1 MRDLD
6 TIMSDARDG
15 SPFSN
20 STSGEMWMGEWC
32 YRCKVDAPFQ
42 RDEAPE
48 GCPLILVAL
57 LDKTPAE
64 WTETGIQDYHCSEF
78 DEDHGYGGH
87 DGEGPPVGPTWPQP
101 VVEMEGQTDLFS
113 VFADQITDTARV
125 EKANA

>member
-6 TIMSDARDG
+6 AIQADAREG

-42 RDEAPE
+42 RDEATE

-57 LDKTPAE
+57 IDKTPAE
-64 WTETGIQDYHCSEF
+64 WTETGTQDYHCSEF
-78 DEDHGYGGH
+78 DEDHGEDGD

-101 VVEMEGQTDLFS
+101 VAEMEGQTDIFTAF
-113 VFADQITDTARV
+113 VDQGL
-125 EKANA
+125 NATPVKVNA